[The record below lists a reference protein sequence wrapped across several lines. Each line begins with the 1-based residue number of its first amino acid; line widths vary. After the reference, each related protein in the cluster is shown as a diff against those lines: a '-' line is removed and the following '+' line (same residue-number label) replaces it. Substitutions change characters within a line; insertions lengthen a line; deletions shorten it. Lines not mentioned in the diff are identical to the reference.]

1 MTKSANAYH
10 DRIAQQVREL
20 VEPVVADLGYELV
33 EVQFRREQHGMVLRV
48 IIFHQEGIGV
58 DDCSLVS
65 REVSRLLDVEDVIDQ
80 AYHLEVSS
88 PGLDRPLETV
98 RDFARYRGKQVRVIL
113 AETSEEVAGTIEEVS
128 DDGLVTLGAKD
139 GRREIPLAQ
148 VKKAKL
154 AIEF

>member
-10 DRIAQQVREL
+10 EQIAQQVSEL
-20 VEPVVADLGYELV
+20 IEPVIADLGYELV
-33 EVQFRREQHGMVLRV
+33 EVQFRREQHGLVLRI
-48 IIFHQEGIGV
+48 IIFHAEGIRV

-65 REVSRLLDVEDVIDQ
+65 REVSRILDVEDRIDQ

-88 PGLDRPLETV
+88 PGLDRPLETA
-98 RDFARYRGKQVRVIL
+98 RDFARYRGSQVRLVL
-113 AETSEEVAGTIEEVS
+113 AETSEEVAGTIEEVG
-128 DDGLVTLGAKD
+128 DGLVVLGVKE
-139 GRREIPLAQ
+139 GRREIPLVQ

>member
-10 DRIAQQVREL
+10 DRIAEQVSEL
-20 VEPVVADLGYELV
+20 IEPVVADLGYELV
-33 EVQFRREQHGMVLRV
+33 EVQFRREQHGQVLRV
-48 IIFHQEGIGV
+48 IIFHVAGIRV

-65 REVSRLLDVEDVIDQ
+65 REVSRILDVEDRIDQ

-88 PGLDRPLETV
+88 PGLDRPLVTA
-98 RDFARYRGKQVRVIL
+98 RDFARYLGRPVLVSI
-113 AETSEEVAGTIEEVS
+113 AETSEEVAGTIEEVGEEAVS
-128 DDGLVTLGAKD
+128 LGVPG

-148 VKKAKL
+148 IKKARL

>member
-10 DRIAQQVREL
+10 ERIAQQISEL
-20 VEPVVADLGYELV
+20 VEPVIADLGYELV

-48 IIFHQEGIGV
+48 IIFHADGIRV

-65 REVSRLLDVEDVIDQ
+65 REVSRILDVEDWIDQ
-80 AYHLEVSS
+80 AYHLEISS
-88 PGLDRPLETV
+88 PGLDRPLESA
-98 RDFARYRGKQVRVIL
+98 RDFARYRGRQVRVIL
-113 AETSEEVAGTIEEVS
+113 AETSEEVAGTIDEVG
-128 DDGLVTLGAKD
+128 DEIVVLGVAD

-148 VKKAKL
+148 VKKARL